1 MKVDYRRSTAAYKTS
16 HRCQFS
22 LRVGSRV
29 NHSRGK
35 RFWNPCITMFPLHM
49 RWISF
54 IASMY
59 VSNAWR
65 IIFDILHVS
74 LNNLFRNSCNN
85 TTSVNPRLCHFQM
98 SGRAGRRGF
107 DLVGNVIFFGI
118 PYRKI
123 QRLMTANIP
132 KLVGN
137 FPITVSL
144 VLRLLLMTTQADD
157 KKDALTKVS
166 KDSFEWIFNSFLFF
180 Q

>member
-1 MKVDYRRSTAAYKTS
+1 
-16 HRCQFS
+16 
-22 LRVGSRV
+22 
-29 NHSRGK
+29 
-35 RFWNPCITMFPLHM
+35 
-49 RWISF
+49 
-54 IASMY
+54 
-59 VSNAWR
+59 
-65 IIFDILHVS
+65 
-74 LNNLFRNSCNN
+74 
-85 TTSVNPRLCHFQM
+85 M

-107 DLVGNVIFFGI
+107 DPVGNVIFFGI

-166 KDSFEWIFNSFLFF
+166 KDSFEWIFNGFLFF